1 MEEKIMVSTWVLNQ
15 WILNARGEE
24 KHWAEVG
31 NVAMENYY
39 AGRARAFE
47 FILSEYASN

>member
-1 MEEKIMVSTWVLNQ
+1 MEETILVSTWVLKQ
-15 WILNARGEE
+15 WIANARGEE

-39 AGRARAFE
+39 QGRARAFE
-47 FILSEYASN
+47 FLLSEYTNN

>member
-15 WILNARGEE
+15 WIANARGEE

-31 NVAMENYY
+31 HVAMENYY
-39 AGRARAFE
+39 GGRARAFE
-47 FILSEYASN
+47 FLLSEYAEN